1 MYRGILR
8 VAQKGRF
15 VFMSRPLLLLSALLA
30 LILAACG
37 GGSDDTDQVS
47 DAQATA
53 RAIVES
59 ANATARSVNLSARRQ
74 APTVQ
79 PTIPPAPAPT
89 VTQVPRATETPT
101 PIPPTSTPAPTATS
115 APTAVPTAV
124 AGRDVADLQQATV
137 QITVEGDG
145 GLQITGSGSIISA
158 NGLILT
164 NAHVVYDSE
173 AEAYYDAEGGATI
186 SVTTDPRQ
194 PAEPR
199 YTARVVQIDPEADV
213 AVLKVTAR
221 IDGRAMGRGFK
232 LSPIFALA
240 DSDSVAIGDP
250 LRVFGFPGVG
260 GDSVTLTRGVVS
272 GFLPFEG
279 LSLIKT
285 DAQFTHGSSG
295 GAAVNDAGEL
305 IGIPSAGVVDD
316 AGRVGYVVPVDA
328 ARPLIRK
335 AAAGQ
340 AIALRPDPTPTP
352 EETAETVTLYVDA
365 ADQGY
370 TGANVRARPSLNADL
385 LDTLDNGE
393 SVEAYPGTVTGDNGK
408 PWYKVPYEGRTAYIL
423 GSLLSTSPPGE
434 TPAEPEEPAMPPGAG
449 GQGEV
454 VILSDRAYTDD
465 IDYTHVVGEV
475 RNNTNTPVEFVEITA
490 TFYNKA
496 GKVIAT
502 DYTYA
507 ALEIVPSGGKSPFE
521 ILKELPTSAARY
533 TLNVDWEEADTAP
546 PSGLKILSRSQYV
559 DDIDFLH
566 IVGEVKNTSGR
577 RLEYVEIVATFYDK
591 RGRVLA
597 TDFTY
602 TSPES
607 LRGGQTAPFEFV
619 LEEGNLAN
627 ARVVLQVQGNV
638 P

>member
-1 MYRGILR
+1 
-8 VAQKGRF
+8 
-15 VFMSRPLLLLSALLA
+15 MSRPLLLLSALLA
-30 LILAACG
+30 LILAACDSGRG
-37 GGSDDTDQVS
+37 GDTDQVS

-53 RAIVES
+53 RAIVEG
-59 ANATARSVNLSARRQ
+59 ANATARSVNLSARQQ
-74 APTVQ
+74 ALTVQ
-79 PTIPPAPAPT
+79 PTISPAPSPT
-89 VTQVPRATETPT
+89 AMQTPRAIETPT

-115 APTAVPTAV
+115 APTAVPTAA
-124 AGRDVADLQQATV
+124 AGRDIADLQQATV
-137 QITVEGDG
+137 QITVEGDD
-145 GLQITGSGSIISA
+145 GLQITGSGSIVSA

-164 NAHVVYDSE
+164 NAHVVYDSD
-173 AEAYYDAEGGATI
+173 AEAYYDADGGATI

-199 YTARVVQIDPEADV
+199 YAARVVQIDPEADV

-221 IDGRAMGRGFK
+221 SDGVALGRGIK
-232 LSPIFALA
+232 LSPVFALA
-240 DSDSVAIGDP
+240 DSDSVDIGDP

-272 GFLPFEG
+272 GFLPFDG

-295 GAAVNDAGEL
+295 GAAVNDAGDL

-328 ARPLIRK
+328 ARPLSRK

-340 AIALRPDPTPTP
+340 AIALRPEPTPTP
-352 EETAETVTLYVDA
+352 EETTETVTLYVDA
-365 ADQGY
+365 ADQDY

-393 SVEAYPGTVTGDNGK
+393 SVEAYPDTVTGDNGK

-423 GSLLSTSPPGE
+423 GSLLSTSPPDE
-434 TPAEPEEPAMPPGAG
+434 TPEEPAMPPGAG

-507 ALEIVPSGGKSPFE
+507 ALDIVPSGGKSPFE
-521 ILKELPTSAARY
+521 ILKELPASAARY
-533 TLNVDWEEADTAP
+533 TLNVDWEEADAAP

-566 IVGEVKNTSGR
+566 IVGEVKNTSSR

-591 RGRVLA
+591 RDRVIA
-597 TDFTY
+597 MDFTY

-607 LRGGQTAPFEFV
+607 LRAGQTAPFEFV